1 VPILIA
7 CGVTFVLYL
16 GAYMR
21 LPLVPLF
28 AQGLGASTFQVGII
42 NAGFMLAAASL
53 SLPLGLV
60 SDRLGRR
67 RLIFTGMAISG
78 LTSVF
83 LLFARTPMQVGSIY
97 LFSGIGLACFSPAM
111 MSYIGDVSPVDRK
124 SVV

>member
-1 VPILIA
+1 MSALSPILAA
-7 CGVTFVLYL
+7 CGLTLLLYL

-28 AQGLGASTFQVGII
+28 ASRLGATTVQVGLI
-42 NAGFMLAAASL
+42 NAGFMLAATLL
-53 SLPLGLV
+53 SFPLGLV

-67 RLIFTGMAISG
+67 RLILTGIIISA

-83 LLFARTPMQVGSIY
+83 LFLAQTPAQVGAIY

-111 MSYIGDVSPVDRK
+111 M
-124 SVV
+124 